1 MAKTVLEKRLIGVYV
16 VTIVLWLIS
25 MFTQGWIVESLDYAN
40 LTISIQTSLFYYKV
54 CVGEVCLTE
63 LGIDEK
69 PLAKTMPTWTE
80 MQSMSITAVV
90 LCAVCFLLVIL
101 TDPCSCKKFKR
112 PIAVV
117 LILFNIIAVLIESVL
132 IIRVVI
138 YITTASQN
146 SDLVE
151 SLLSKTYKD
160 LTYNIK
166 VPYSMIIAG
175 VGWLAA
181 ITGCGLGCVHN
192 SSLKRRN
199 REHQGQNQASAA
211 YAPTM
216 ELTNQPHH
224 MQHMVYKQ
232 PPYGQPP
239 HGKPPHGQPPY
250 GQPPYGQ
257 PPNGQPPHGQPPY
270 GQPLYGQ
277 PPHGQPPYGQ
287 PPYGQPPHGQPPYG
301 QPPHGQPSYEQLP
314 YGQPPDEE
322 TSYEQLPPAYTN
334 ASAVSSPM
342 PMYTK

>member
-1 MAKTVLEKRLIGVYV
+1 MAKTVLEKWLIVLYV
-16 VTIVLWLIS
+16 VTIALWLIS
-25 MFTQGWIVESLDYAN
+25 MFFQGWIVESLDYAN
-40 LTISIQTSLFYYKV
+40 GTISIQTSLFHYKV

-63 LGIDEK
+63 LGRDEK
-69 PLAKTMPTWTE
+69 PLAKTM
-80 MQSMSITAVV
+80 
-90 LCAVCFLLVIL
+90 L
-101 TDPCSCKKFKR
+101 
-112 PIAVV
+112 
-117 LILFNIIAVLIESVL
+117 LIESVL

-175 VGWLAA
+175 VGLLAA

-239 HGKPPHGQPPY
+239 HGKPPY
-250 GQPPYGQ
+250 GQPPY
-257 PPNGQPPHGQPPY
+257 GQPPHGQPPY

-277 PPHGQPPYGQ
+277 PPNGQ

>member
-1 MAKTVLEKRLIGVYV
+1 MAKTVQEKRLIGLYV
-16 VTIVLWLIS
+16 VTIALWLIS
-25 MFTQGWIVESLDYAN
+25 MFTQGWIVESIDYADRT
-40 LTISIQTSLFYYKV
+40 LISIQTSLFYYKT
-54 CVGEVCLTE
+54 CVLEVCLTE
-63 LGIDEK
+63 LGRDKK

-112 PIAVV
+112 PIAIV
-117 LILFNIIAVLIESVL
+117 LILCNIIAVLIESVL

-146 SDLVE
+146 SGLVE
-151 SLLSKTYKD
+151 SLLSKTYKG

-166 VPYSMIIAG
+166 VPYSIIIAG
-175 VGWLAA
+175 VGLLAA
-181 ITGCGLGCVHN
+181 ITGCVLGCVHN

-211 YAPTM
+211 YAPTV

-239 HGKPPHGQPPY
+239 HG
-250 GQPPYGQ
+250 
-257 PPNGQPPHGQPPY
+257 
-270 GQPLYGQ
+270 Q

-287 PPYGQPPHGQPPYG
+287 PPLGQPSYEQLPYG

-314 YGQPPDEE
+314 PG
-322 TSYEQLPPAYTN
+322 YTN

>member
-69 PLAKTMPTWTE
+69 PLAKTM
-80 MQSMSITAVV
+80 
-90 LCAVCFLLVIL
+90 L
-101 TDPCSCKKFKR
+101 
-112 PIAVV
+112 
-117 LILFNIIAVLIESVL
+117 LIESVL

-151 SLLSKTYKD
+151 SLLGKTYKD

-175 VGWLAA
+175 VGLLAA

-257 PPNGQPPHGQPPY
+257 P
-270 GQPLYGQ
+270 LYGQ
-277 PPHGQPPYGQ
+277 PPHGQPPYW
-287 PPYGQPPHGQPPYG
+287 QPPHGQPPYG